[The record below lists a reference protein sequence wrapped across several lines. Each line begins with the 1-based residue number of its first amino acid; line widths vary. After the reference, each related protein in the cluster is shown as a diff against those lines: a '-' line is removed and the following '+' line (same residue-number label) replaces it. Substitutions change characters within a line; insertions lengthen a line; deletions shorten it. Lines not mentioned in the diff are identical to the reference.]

1 MNKKG
6 FTLIELLAIIV
17 VIAIIAIIV
26 APSVISLFETSK
38 NKSYDI
44 LMNDIKTA
52 GENYYQEC
60 EYGDLSDASKYGD
73 MACSINGNTTTVSLG
88 NLAKLGILKSSGNN
102 NSVINPKTNE
112 SIDNCELTIKK
123 NVDENIKVTYK
134 IIGNNNCPEELQ

>member
-17 VIAIIAIIV
+17 VIAIIAVIV
-26 APSVISLFETSK
+26 APSVISLFDTSK
-38 NKSYDI
+38 DKSYDI
-44 LMNDIKTA
+44 LMNDIKIA

-73 MACSINGNTTTVSLG
+73 MACRINGNTTTVSLG

-112 SIDNCELTIKK
+112 SIDNCEITIKK